1 MALSNSQYNAI
12 MRVYEERQTRNR
24 HSLEERTARV
34 NQQVEGYRELSD
46 SIAAISVTQG
56 KKLLEGDENALSELK
71 STLRRLS
78 AMKQELL
85 TGAGFPEDYLSPV
98 YDCPD
103 CKDTG
108 YIGSEKRHCCKQA
121 IIDLLYEQSGIRSML
136 EKENFSSLSYD
147 YYQGED
153 LERFKKNVTTAKNFI
168 KTFDSDYHNLF
179 FYGTVGTGK
188 SFLSGC
194 IAKELIEKG
203 FSVIYFSAAGLFE
216 TLSRNMFDYKNTEE
230 LRSLHED
237 LYGCDLLI
245 IDDLGTECINNAT
258 ASMFF
263 SLLNERHLN
272 QKATIIS
279 TNLFLEDIQN
289 RYSERIFSRIMNQY
303 ISLKFTGPDIRRLK
317 RL

>member
-56 KKLLEGDENALSELK
+56 KKLLECDENALSELK

-108 YIGSEKRHCCKQA
+108 YIGSEKCHCFKQA

>member
-108 YIGSEKRHCCKQA
+108 YIGSEKCHCFKQA

-203 FSVIYFSAAGLFE
+203 FSVIYFSAAGLYE